1 MSKSSDPEFENN
13 DDQKEKIV
21 EVDQKEKIVEVD
33 QKEKIVEVQEKDI
46 EPLPEE
52 KSLVISEDVFPDS
65 LIIVPLYDRPLF
77 PKMLLPVIISD
88 EKLENILEE
97 ELKGPLRYVGL
108 VYCSENEGPEQS
120 GEDVN
125 IPDNLAKIGTVAR
138 IVQASKHGN
147 DPMHIIVQV
156 MERFEILEIF
166 ADDPIFRAK
175 VKYLQVTESQK
186 SEFELK
192 AFSVSIIN
200 FIKELVQLNPLF
212 KEELGLLMGR
222 INLKDPATL
231 ADFAASMTTAS
242 GKELQDILETMSI
255 KERIEKALNLL
266 RHELEVAKLQVKIS
280 QRVEDRMSQQQREF
294 FLREQLKEIKKE
306 LGITKEGPESEV
318 EKFEARIKKLKL
330 SEEAKE
336 RIDEELEKMRLIEP
350 ASPEYHVT
358 RTYLDWLTILPW
370 GIYSKDYYN
379 IQRAARIL
387 NRDHYGLKD
396 VKDRILELISVGI
409 INGDLAGSIVLL
421 VGPPGTGK
429 TSVGQSIARAL
440 GRKFYRFSLGGMR
453 DEAEIKG
460 HRRTYIG
467 ALPGKFVNAIK
478 TCKTANPVIMLD
490 EIDKIGASF
499 QGDPASALLE
509 VLDPEQN
516 KDFLDHYLDVRFD
529 LSKVLFICTANQTD
543 TIPPALLDRMEVIR
557 LSGYILEEKLEIA
570 RKHLLPK
577 QLKIHGLNKSQ
588 FSLPKVVL
596 REIIDGYAREAGVRS
611 LENNLKKLMRKS
623 ARKIVEEEI
632 ELVKISKD
640 ELPEML
646 GRKTFAEE
654 TRYKKPKVG
663 VITGLAYTSV
673 GGATLFI
680 ESSFVEAKNPG
691 FKQTG
696 QLGDVMIES
705 TEIAYTFI
713 RSKGITDEK
722 IKTFFKE
729 NFVHM
734 HVPAGATPK
743 DGPSAGITMAC
754 ALYSLV
760 TQEPIITN
768 IAMTGELTLT
778 GLVMPIG
785 GVKEKTIA
793 ARRAGITQLIFP
805 AENQKDFEELDEI
818 ISAGIKTHFVKSFD
832 DVLPICF
839 PNLKGTKRK
848 TPSKS

>member
-1 MSKSSDPEFENN
+1 MIQSPDSEFENEN
-13 DDQKEKIV
+13 DSQEEEI
-21 EVDQKEKIVEVD
+21 
-33 QKEKIVEVQEKDI
+33 EVQENII
-46 EPLPEE
+46 EALPED
-52 KSLVISEDVFPDS
+52 KALVVSEDVFPDS
-65 LIIVPLYDRPLF
+65 LLIVPLYDRPLF
-77 PKMLLPVIISD
+77 PKMLLPVIISE
-88 EKLENILEE
+88 EKLGKVLLK

-108 VYCSENEGPEQS
+108 VYSYEPEDDSHTNEPGITEKLS
-120 GEDVN
+120 KVGAVG
-125 IPDNLAKIGTVAR
+125 K

-156 MERFEILEIF
+156 MERFEIIDITSE
-166 ADDPIFRAK
+166 DPIIRAK
-175 VKYLQVTESQK
+175 VEYIPETGEEK
-186 SEFELK
+186 SEDELK

-200 FIKELVQLNPLF
+200 LIKELVQLNPLF

-242 GKELQDILETMSI
+242 GKELQEILETKNI
-255 KERIEKALNLL
+255 KIRIEKALYLL

-306 LGITKEGPESEV
+306 LGITKEGSESETD
-318 EKFEARIKKLKL
+318 KYEARIKKLKL
-330 SEEAKE
+330 SEEAEE
-336 RIDEELEKMRLIEP
+336 RIDEELEKLRLIEP
-350 ASPEYHVT
+350 ASPEYNVT

-370 GIYSKDYYN
+370 GIYSKDFFN

-409 INGDLAGSIVLL
+409 IKGDLAGSIVLL

-429 TSVGQSIARAL
+429 TSVGQSIAKAL
-440 GRKFYRFSLGGMR
+440 GRKFFRFSLGGMR

-467 ALPGKFVNAIK
+467 ALPGKFINAIK

-499 QGDPASALLE
+499 HGDPASALLE

-543 TIPPALLDRMEVIR
+543 SIPPALLDRMEVIR

-577 QLKIHGLNKSQ
+577 QLKIHGLKKTQ
-588 FSLPKVVL
+588 FSLPKPVL

-611 LENNLKKLMRKS
+611 LENNLKKLLRKT
-623 ARKIVEEEI
+623 ARKFVEEEI
-632 ELVKISKD
+632 DQVKISKD
-640 ELPEML
+640 DLPDML

-654 TRYKKPKVG
+654 SRYKKPKIG

-673 GGATLFI
+673 VAQ
-680 ESSFVEAKNPG
+680 V
-691 FKQTG
+691 
-696 QLGDVMIES
+696 
-705 TEIAYTFI
+705 
-713 RSKGITDEK
+713 R
-722 IKTFFKE
+722 
-729 NFVHM
+729 
-734 HVPAGATPK
+734 
-743 DGPSAGITMAC
+743 
-754 ALYSLV
+754 
-760 TQEPIITN
+760 
-768 IAMTGELTLT
+768 
-778 GLVMPIG
+778 
-785 GVKEKTIA
+785 
-793 ARRAGITQLIFP
+793 
-805 AENQKDFEELDEI
+805 
-818 ISAGIKTHFVKSFD
+818 
-832 DVLPICF
+832 
-839 PNLKGTKRK
+839 
-848 TPSKS
+848 

>member
-1 MSKSSDPEFENN
+1 MIQSPDSEFENEN
-13 DDQKEKIV
+13 DSQE
-21 EVDQKEKIVEVD
+21 EVI
-33 QKEKIVEVQEKDI
+33 EVQGNIIDA
-46 EPLPEE
+46 LPED
-52 KSLVISEDVFPDS
+52 KSLVVSEDVFPDS
-65 LIIVPLYDRPLF
+65 LLIVPLYDRPLF
-77 PKMLLPVIISD
+77 PKMLLPVIISE
-88 EKLENILEE
+88 EKLGKVLLK

-108 VYCSENEGPEQS
+108 VYSYEPEDDSQTNEPGTT
-120 GEDVN
+120 
-125 IPDNLAKIGTVAR
+125 DNLSKVGAVGK
-138 IVQASKHGN
+138 IVQAAKHGN

-156 MERFEILEIF
+156 MERFEIIDITSE
-166 ADDPIFRAK
+166 DPIIRAK
-175 VKYLQVTESQK
+175 VEYIPETGEEK
-186 SEFELK
+186 SEDELK

-200 FIKELVQLNPLF
+200 LIKELVQLNPLF

-242 GKELQDILETMSI
+242 GKELQEILETKNI
-255 KERIEKALNLL
+255 KKRIEKALYLL

-306 LGITKEGPESEV
+306 LGITKEGSESETD
-318 EKFEARIKKLKL
+318 KYEARIKKLKL
-330 SEEAKE
+330 SEEAEE
-336 RIDEELEKMRLIEP
+336 RIDEELEKLRLIEP
-350 ASPEYHVT
+350 ASPEYNVT

-370 GIYSKDYYN
+370 GIYSKDFFN

-409 INGDLAGSIVLL
+409 IKGDLAGSIVLL

-440 GRKFYRFSLGGMR
+440 GRKYFRFSLGGMR

-460 HRRTYIG
+460 HRRTYIA
-467 ALPGKFVNAIK
+467 ALPGKFINAIK

-499 QGDPASALLE
+499 HGDPASALLE

-543 TIPPALLDRMEVIR
+543 SIPPALLDRMEVIR

-577 QLKIHGLNKSQ
+577 QLKIHGLKKNQ
-588 FSLPKVVL
+588 FSLPKPVL
-596 REIIDGYAREAGVRS
+596 RKIIDGYAREAGVRS
-611 LENNLKKLMRKS
+611 LENNLKKLLRQT
-623 ARKIVEEEI
+623 ARKFVEEEI
-632 ELVKISKD
+632 DQVKISKD
-640 ELPEML
+640 DLPDML
-646 GRKTFAEE
+646 GRKAFAEE
-654 TRYKKPKVG
+654 SRYKTPKIG

-680 ESSFVEAKNPG
+680 EASNVEAKNPG

-696 QLGDVMIES
+696 QLGDVMVES

-713 RSKGITDEK
+713 RSLGSNDEK
-722 IKTFFKE
+722 IKNFFAQ
-729 NFVHM
+729 NFVHL

-754 ALYSLV
+754 ALQSLV
-760 TQEPIITN
+760 AQEAVIPN
-768 IAMTGELTLT
+768 LAMTGELTLT

-793 ARRAGITQLIFP
+793 AKRAGITQLIFP
-805 AENQKDFEELDEI
+805 AENKKDFDDLDESI
-818 ISAGIKTHFVKSFD
+818 IGNITPYFVKTFTE
-832 DVLPICF
+832 VLPICF
-839 PNLKGTKRK
+839 PNLKGTKKNKIPK
-848 TPSKS
+848 T

>member
-1 MSKSSDPEFENN
+1 MIQSPDSEFENEN
-13 DDQKEKIV
+13 DS
-21 EVDQKEKIVEVD
+21 
-33 QKEKIVEVQEKDI
+33 QEEEI
-46 EPLPEE
+46 EIQGNIIEALPED
-52 KSLVISEDVFPDS
+52 KALVVSEDVFPDS
-65 LIIVPLYDRPLF
+65 LLIVPLYDRPLF
-77 PKMLLPVIISD
+77 PKMLLPVIISE
-88 EKLENILEE
+88 EKLGKVLLK

-108 VYCSENEGPEQS
+108 VYSYEPEDDSQTNEPGTT
-120 GEDVN
+120 
-125 IPDNLAKIGTVAR
+125 DNLSKVGAVGK
-138 IVQASKHGN
+138 IVQAAKHGN

-156 MERFEILEIF
+156 MERFEIIDITSE
-166 ADDPIFRAK
+166 DPIIRAK
-175 VKYLQVTESQK
+175 VEYITETGEEK
-186 SEFELK
+186 SEDELK

-200 FIKELVQLNPLF
+200 LIKELVQLNPLF

-242 GKELQDILETMSI
+242 GKELQEILETKSI
-255 KERIEKALNLL
+255 KIRIEKALYLL

-306 LGITKEGPESEV
+306 LGITKEGSESETD
-318 EKFEARIKKLKL
+318 KYEARIKKLKL
-330 SEEAKE
+330 SEEAEE
-336 RIDEELEKMRLIEP
+336 RIDEELEKLRLIEP
-350 ASPEYHVT
+350 ASPEYNVT

-370 GIYSKDYYN
+370 GIYSKDFFN

-409 INGDLAGSIVLL
+409 IKGDLAGSIVLL

-440 GRKFYRFSLGGMR
+440 GRKYFRFSLGGMR

-467 ALPGKFVNAIK
+467 ALPGKFINAIK

-499 QGDPASALLE
+499 HGDPASALLE

-577 QLKIHGLNKSQ
+577 QLKIHGLKKTQ
-588 FSLPKVVL
+588 FSLPKPVL
-596 REIIDGYAREAGVRS
+596 RKIIDGYAREAGVRS
-611 LENNLKKLMRKS
+611 LENNLKKLLRKT
-623 ARKIVEEEI
+623 ARKFVEEEI
-632 ELVKISKD
+632 DQVKISKD
-640 ELPEML
+640 DLPDML
-646 GRKTFAEE
+646 GRKAFAEE
-654 TRYKKPKVG
+654 SRYKTPKIG

-680 ESSFVEAKNPG
+680 EASNVEAKNPG

-696 QLGDVMIES
+696 QLGDVMVES

-713 RSKGITDEK
+713 RSLGSNDEK
-722 IKTFFKE
+722 IKNFFAQ
-729 NFVHM
+729 NFVHL

-754 ALYSLV
+754 ALQSLV
-760 TQEPIITN
+760 AQEAVIPN
-768 IAMTGELTLT
+768 LAMTGELTLT

-793 ARRAGITQLIFP
+793 AKRAGITQLIFP
-805 AENQKDFEELDEI
+805 AENKKDFDDLDESI
-818 ISAGIKTHFVKSFD
+818 IGKITPYFVKTFAE
-832 DVLPICF
+832 VLPICF
-839 PNLKGTKRK
+839 PNLKGTKKIKISK
-848 TPSKS
+848 T

>member
-1 MSKSSDPEFENN
+1 MSQPTDQDFEKDEENRE
-13 DDQKEKIV
+13 DIIEVTEKIG
-21 EVDQKEKIVEVD
+21 EAI
-33 QKEKIVEVQEKDI
+33 
-46 EPLPEE
+46 PED
-52 KSLVISEDVFPDS
+52 KSLVVSEDVFPES

-88 EKLENILEE
+88 EKLEKVLLE
-97 ELKGPLRYVGL
+97 ELKESLRYVGL
-108 VYCSENEGPEQS
+108 VYSFEQEKNS
-120 GEDVN
+120 PAESVTS
-125 IPDNLAKIGTVAR
+125 PKNLAQIGAVGR

-156 MERFEILEIF
+156 MERFEIKEID
-166 ADDPIFRAK
+166 ADDPVLKAK
-175 VKYLQVTESQK
+175 VEYLQDTGGQKTEY
-186 SEFELK
+186 ELK

-200 FIKELVQLNPLF
+200 LIKELVQLNPLF

-242 GKELQDILETMSI
+242 GKELQEILETRNI
-255 KERIEKALNLL
+255 KTRIEKALNLL
-266 RHELEVAKLQVKIS
+266 RHELEVAKLQFKIS

-306 LGITKEGPESEV
+306 LGITKEGSESET
-318 EKFEARIKKLKL
+318 EKYEARIKKLNL
-330 SEEAKE
+330 TEEAKE
-336 RIDEELEKMRLIEP
+336 RINEEMEKLRLIEP
-350 ASPEYHVT
+350 ASPEYNVT

-370 GIYSKDYYN
+370 GIYSKDYFN

-387 NRDHYGLKD
+387 NRDHYGLND

-429 TSVGQSIARAL
+429 TSVGQSIAKAL

-467 ALPGKFVNAIK
+467 ALPGKFINAIK
-478 TCKTANPVIMLD
+478 TSKTANPVIMLD

-499 QGDPASALLE
+499 HGDPASALLE

-529 LSKVLFICTANQTD
+529 LSKVLFICTANQTE

-557 LSGYILEEKLEIA
+557 LSGYIIEEKLEIA

-577 QLKIHGLNKSQ
+577 QLKTHGLKKSQ

-596 REIIDGYAREAGVRS
+596 REIIDGYAREAGVRG
-611 LENNLKKLMRKS
+611 LENNLKKLLRKS
-623 ARKIVEEEI
+623 ARKIVEEESDC
-632 ELVKISKD
+632 VKISKHD
-640 ELPEML
+640 LPEML

-654 TRYKKPKVG
+654 TRYKKPKIG

-680 ESSFVEAKNPG
+680 EASCVEAKNPG

-696 QLGDVMIES
+696 QLGDVMVES
-705 TEIAYTFI
+705 TEIAYTYI
-713 RSKGITDEK
+713 RSIGSKDKK
-722 IKTFFKE
+722 IQKFFTE
-729 NFVHM
+729 NFVHL

-760 TQEPIITN
+760 TQEPVIAN
-768 IAMTGELTLT
+768 LAMTGELTLT
-778 GLVMPIG
+778 GLVMPVG
-785 GVKEKTIA
+785 GIKEKTIA

-805 AENQKDFEELDEI
+805 AENQKDFDDLDESI
-818 ISAGIKTHFVKSFD
+818 KGGIKPYFVKNFSE
-832 DVLPICF
+832 VLPVGF
-839 PNLKGTKRK
+839 PDLSVIKKK
-848 TPSKS
+848 IPSK

>member
-1 MSKSSDPEFENN
+1 MSQPTDQDFEKDEENRE
-13 DDQKEKIV
+13 DIIEVTEKIG
-21 EVDQKEKIVEVD
+21 EAI
-33 QKEKIVEVQEKDI
+33 
-46 EPLPEE
+46 PED
-52 KSLVISEDVFPDS
+52 KSLVVSEDVFPES

-88 EKLENILEE
+88 EKLEKVLLD
-97 ELKGPLRYVGL
+97 ELKESLRYVGL
-108 VYCSENEGPEQS
+108 VYSFEQDKNSAAEGVTSPK
-120 GEDVN
+120 
-125 IPDNLAKIGTVAR
+125 NLAQIGAVGR

-156 MERFEILEIF
+156 MERFEIKEID
-166 ADDPIFRAK
+166 ADDPVLKAK
-175 VKYLQVTESQK
+175 VEYLQDTGGQKTEY
-186 SEFELK
+186 ELK

-200 FIKELVQLNPLF
+200 LIKELVQLNPLF

-242 GKELQDILETMSI
+242 GKELQEILETRNI
-255 KERIEKALNLL
+255 KTRIEKALNLL
-266 RHELEVAKLQVKIS
+266 RHELEVAKLQFKIS

-306 LGITKEGPESEV
+306 LGITKEGSESET
-318 EKFEARIKKLKL
+318 EKYEARIKKLNL
-330 SEEAKE
+330 TEEAKE
-336 RIDEELEKMRLIEP
+336 RINEEMEKLRLIEP
-350 ASPEYHVT
+350 ASPEYNVT

-370 GIYSKDYYN
+370 GIYSKDYFN

-387 NRDHYGLKD
+387 NRDHYGLND

-429 TSVGQSIARAL
+429 TSVGQSIAKAL

-467 ALPGKFVNAIK
+467 ALPGKFINAIK
-478 TCKTANPVIMLD
+478 TSKTANPVIMLD

-499 QGDPASALLE
+499 HGDPASALLE

-529 LSKVLFICTANQTD
+529 LSKVLFICTANQTE

-557 LSGYILEEKLEIA
+557 LSGYITEEKLEIA

-577 QLKIHGLNKSQ
+577 QLKTHGLKKSQ

-596 REIIDGYAREAGVRS
+596 REIIDGYAREAGVRG
-611 LENNLKKLMRKS
+611 LENNLKKLLRKS
-623 ARKIVEEEI
+623 ARKIVEEESDC
-632 ELVKISKD
+632 VKISKHD
-640 ELPEML
+640 LPEML

-654 TRYKKPKVG
+654 TRYKKPKIG

-680 ESSFVEAKNPG
+680 EASCVEAKNPG

-696 QLGDVMIES
+696 QLGDVMVES
-705 TEIAYTFI
+705 TEIAYTYI
-713 RSKGITDEK
+713 RSIGSKDKK
-722 IKTFFKE
+722 IQKFFTE
-729 NFVHM
+729 NFVHL

-760 TQEPIITN
+760 TQEPVIAN
-768 IAMTGELTLT
+768 LAMTGELTLT
-778 GLVMPIG
+778 GLVMPVG
-785 GVKEKTIA
+785 GIKEKTIA

-805 AENQKDFEELDEI
+805 SENQKDFDDLDESI
-818 ISAGIKTHFVKSFD
+818 KGGIKPYFVKNFSE
-832 DVLPICF
+832 VLPVGF
-839 PNLKGTKRK
+839 PDLSVRK
-848 TPSKS
+848 KKIPSK

>member
-1 MSKSSDPEFENN
+1 MSQPTDQEFEKDEDNQE
-13 DDQKEKIV
+13 DIIEVTEKIG
-21 EVDQKEKIVEVD
+21 EAI
-33 QKEKIVEVQEKDI
+33 
-46 EPLPEE
+46 PED
-52 KSLVISEDVFPDS
+52 KSLVVSEDVFPES

-88 EKLENILEE
+88 EKLEKVLLE
-97 ELKGPLRYVGL
+97 ELKESLRYVGL
-108 VYCSENEGPEQS
+108 VYSFEQDKNSPAEGTPS
-120 GEDVN
+120 
-125 IPDNLAKIGTVAR
+125 PKNLAQIGAVGR

-156 MERFEILEIF
+156 MERFEIKEID
-166 ADDPIFRAK
+166 ADDPVLKAK
-175 VKYLQVTESQK
+175 VEYLQDTGGQKTEY
-186 SEFELK
+186 ELK

-200 FIKELVQLNPLF
+200 LIKELVQLNPLF

-242 GKELQDILETMSI
+242 GKELQEILETRNI
-255 KERIEKALNLL
+255 KTRIEKALNLL
-266 RHELEVAKLQVKIS
+266 RHELEVAKLQFKIS

-306 LGITKEGPESEV
+306 LGITKEGSESET
-318 EKFEARIKKLKL
+318 EKYEARIKKLNL
-330 SEEAKE
+330 TEEAKE
-336 RIDEELEKMRLIEP
+336 RINEEMEKLRLIEP
-350 ASPEYHVT
+350 ASPEYNVT

-370 GIYSKDYYN
+370 GIYSKDYFN

-387 NRDHYGLKD
+387 NRDHYGLND

-429 TSVGQSIARAL
+429 TSVGQSIAKAL

-467 ALPGKFVNAIK
+467 ALPGKFINAIK
-478 TCKTANPVIMLD
+478 TSKTANPVIMLD

-529 LSKVLFICTANQTD
+529 LSKVLFICTANQTE

-557 LSGYILEEKLEIA
+557 LSGYIIEEKLEIA

-577 QLKIHGLNKSQ
+577 QLKTHGLKKSQ

-596 REIIDGYAREAGVRS
+596 REIIDGYAREAGVRG
-611 LENNLKKLMRKS
+611 LENNLKKLLRKS
-623 ARKIVEEEI
+623 ARKIVEEESDC
-632 ELVKISKD
+632 VKISKHD
-640 ELPEML
+640 LPEML

-654 TRYKKPKVG
+654 TRYKKPKIG

-680 ESSFVEAKNPG
+680 EASCVEAKNPG

-696 QLGDVMIES
+696 QLGDVMVES
-705 TEIAYTFI
+705 TEIAYTYI
-713 RSKGITDEK
+713 RSIGSKDKK
-722 IKTFFKE
+722 IQKFFTE
-729 NFVHM
+729 NFVHL

-760 TQEPIITN
+760 TQEPVIAN
-768 IAMTGELTLT
+768 LAMTGELTLT
-778 GLVMPIG
+778 GLVMPVG
-785 GVKEKTIA
+785 GIKEKTIA

-805 AENQKDFEELDEI
+805 AENQKDFDDLDESI
-818 ISAGIKTHFVKSFD
+818 KGGIKPYFVKNFSE
-832 DVLPICF
+832 VLPVGF
-839 PNLKGTKRK
+839 PDLSVRK
-848 TPSKS
+848 KKIPSK

>member
-1 MSKSSDPEFENN
+1 MSQPTDQDFEKDEENRE
-13 DDQKEKIV
+13 DIV
-21 EVDQKEKIVEVD
+21 EVTEKIGEA
-33 QKEKIVEVQEKDI
+33 I
-46 EPLPEE
+46 PED
-52 KSLVISEDVFPDS
+52 KSLVVSEDVFPES

-88 EKLENILEE
+88 EKLEKVLLE
-97 ELKGPLRYVGL
+97 ELKESLRYVGL
-108 VYCSENEGPEQS
+108 VYSFEQDKNSPAEGATS
-120 GEDVN
+120 LK
-125 IPDNLAKIGTVAR
+125 NLAQIGAVGR

-156 MERFEILEIF
+156 MERFEIKEIDV
-166 ADDPIFRAK
+166 DDPVLKAK
-175 VKYLQVTESQK
+175 VEYLQDTGGQKTEY
-186 SEFELK
+186 ELK

-200 FIKELVQLNPLF
+200 LIKELVQLNPLF

-242 GKELQDILETMSI
+242 GKELQEILETRNI
-255 KERIEKALNLL
+255 KTRIEKALNLL
-266 RHELEVAKLQVKIS
+266 RHELEVAKLQFKIS

-306 LGITKEGPESEV
+306 LGITKEGSESET
-318 EKFEARIKKLKL
+318 EKYEARIKKLNL
-330 SEEAKE
+330 TEEAKE
-336 RIDEELEKMRLIEP
+336 RINEEMEKLRLIEP
-350 ASPEYHVT
+350 ASPEYNVT

-370 GIYSKDYYN
+370 GIYSKDYFN

-387 NRDHYGLKD
+387 NRDHYGLND

-429 TSVGQSIARAL
+429 TSVGQSIAKAL

-467 ALPGKFVNAIK
+467 ALPGKFINAIK
-478 TCKTANPVIMLD
+478 TSKTANPVIMLD

-529 LSKVLFICTANQTD
+529 LSKVLFICTANQTE

-557 LSGYILEEKLEIA
+557 LSGYIIEEKLEIA

-577 QLKIHGLNKSQ
+577 QLKTHGLKKSQ

-596 REIIDGYAREAGVRS
+596 REIIDGYAREAGVRG
-611 LENNLKKLMRKS
+611 LENNLKKLLRKS
-623 ARKIVEEEI
+623 ARKIVEEESDC
-632 ELVKISKD
+632 VKISKHD
-640 ELPEML
+640 LPEML

-654 TRYKKPKVG
+654 TRYKKPKIG

-680 ESSFVEAKNPG
+680 EASCVEAKNPG

-696 QLGDVMIES
+696 QLGDVMVES
-705 TEIAYTFI
+705 TEIAYTYI
-713 RSKGITDEK
+713 RSIGSKDKK
-722 IKTFFKE
+722 IQKFFTE
-729 NFVHM
+729 NFVHL

-760 TQEPIITN
+760 TQEPVIAN
-768 IAMTGELTLT
+768 LAMTGELTLT
-778 GLVMPIG
+778 GLVMPVG
-785 GVKEKTIA
+785 GIKEKTIA

-805 AENQKDFEELDEI
+805 SENQKDFDDLDESI
-818 ISAGIKTHFVKSFD
+818 KGGIKPYFVKNFS
-832 DVLPICF
+832 DVLPIGF
-839 PNLKGTKRK
+839 PDLSVRK
-848 TPSKS
+848 KKIPSK

>member
-1 MSKSSDPEFENN
+1 MSQPTDQDFEKDEENRE
-13 DDQKEKIV
+13 DIIEVTEKIG
-21 EVDQKEKIVEVD
+21 EAI
-33 QKEKIVEVQEKDI
+33 
-46 EPLPEE
+46 PED
-52 KSLVISEDVFPDS
+52 KSLVVSEDVFPES

-88 EKLENILEE
+88 EKLEKVLLE
-97 ELKGPLRYVGL
+97 ELKESLRYVGL
-108 VYCSENEGPEQS
+108 VYSFEQDKNSPDEGAISPK
-120 GEDVN
+120 
-125 IPDNLAKIGTVAR
+125 NLAQIGAVGR

-156 MERFEILEIF
+156 MERFEIKEID
-166 ADDPIFRAK
+166 ADDPVLKAK
-175 VKYLQVTESQK
+175 VEYLQDTGGQKTEY
-186 SEFELK
+186 ELK

-200 FIKELVQLNPLF
+200 LIKELVQLNPLF

-242 GKELQDILETMSI
+242 GKELQEILETRNI
-255 KERIEKALNLL
+255 KTRIEKALNLL
-266 RHELEVAKLQVKIS
+266 RHELEVAKLQFKIS

-306 LGITKEGPESEV
+306 LGITKEGSESET
-318 EKFEARIKKLKL
+318 EKYEARIKKLNL
-330 SEEAKE
+330 TEEAKE
-336 RIDEELEKMRLIEP
+336 RINEEMEKLRLIEP
-350 ASPEYHVT
+350 ASPEYNVT

-370 GIYSKDYYN
+370 GIYSKDYFN

-387 NRDHYGLKD
+387 NRDHYGLND

-429 TSVGQSIARAL
+429 TSVGQSIAKAL

-467 ALPGKFVNAIK
+467 ALPGKFINAIK
-478 TCKTANPVIMLD
+478 TSKTANPVIMLD

-499 QGDPASALLE
+499 HGDPASALLE

-529 LSKVLFICTANQTD
+529 LSKVLFICTANQTE

-557 LSGYILEEKLEIA
+557 LSGYIIEEKLEIA

-577 QLKIHGLNKSQ
+577 QLKTHGLKKSQ

-596 REIIDGYAREAGVRS
+596 REIIDGYAREAGVRG
-611 LENNLKKLMRKS
+611 LENNLKKLLRKS
-623 ARKIVEEEI
+623 ARKIVEEESDC
-632 ELVKISKD
+632 VKISKHD
-640 ELPEML
+640 LPEML

-654 TRYKKPKVG
+654 TRYKKPKIG

-680 ESSFVEAKNPG
+680 EASCVEAKNPG

-696 QLGDVMIES
+696 QLGDVMVES
-705 TEIAYTFI
+705 TEIAYTYI
-713 RSKGITDEK
+713 RSIGSKDKK
-722 IKTFFKE
+722 IQKFFTE
-729 NFVHM
+729 NFVHL

-760 TQEPIITN
+760 TQEPVIAN
-768 IAMTGELTLT
+768 LAMTGELTLT
-778 GLVMPIG
+778 GLVMPVG
-785 GVKEKTIA
+785 GIKEKTIA

-805 AENQKDFEELDEI
+805 AENQKDFDDLDESI
-818 ISAGIKTHFVKSFD
+818 KGGIKPYFVKNFSE
-832 DVLPICF
+832 VLPVGF
-839 PNLKGTKRK
+839 PDLSVRK
-848 TPSKS
+848 KKIPSK

>member
-1 MSKSSDPEFENN
+1 MSKNK
-13 DDQKEKIV
+13 DQDIEIDEVNREDLIEVSEKIS
-21 EVDQKEKIVEVD
+21 EA
-33 QKEKIVEVQEKDI
+33 
-46 EPLPEE
+46 LPED
-52 KSLVISEDVFPDS
+52 KSLVVSEDVFPES

-77 PKMLLPVIISD
+77 PKMLLPVIISE
-88 EKLENILEE
+88 EKLEKVLLE
-97 ELKGPLRYVGL
+97 ELKESLRYVGL
-108 VYCSENEGPEQS
+108 VYSYEQNKNS
-120 GEDVN
+120 STGEKS
-125 IPDNLAKIGTVAR
+125 ITKNLAQIGAVGR
-138 IVQASKHGN
+138 VVQASKHGN

-156 MERFEILEIF
+156 MERFEIKEIDT
-166 ADDPIFRAK
+166 DDPVLKAK
-175 VKYLQVTESQK
+175 VEYLQDTGGQKTEY
-186 SEFELK
+186 ELK

-200 FIKELVQLNPLF
+200 LIKELVQLNPLF

-242 GKELQDILETMSI
+242 GKELQEVLETKNI
-255 KERIEKALNLL
+255 KTRIEKALNLL
-266 RHELEVAKLQVKIS
+266 RHELEVAKLQFKIS

-306 LGITKEGPESEV
+306 LGITKEGSESET
-318 EKFEARIKKLKL
+318 EKYEARIKKLNL

-336 RIDEELEKMRLIEP
+336 RINEEMEKLRLIEP
-350 ASPEYHVT
+350 ASPEYNVT

-370 GIYSKDYYN
+370 GIYSKDYFN
-379 IQRAARIL
+379 IQRSARIL
-387 NRDHYGLKD
+387 NRDHFGLSD

-429 TSVGQSIARAL
+429 TSVGQSIAKAL

-467 ALPGKFVNAIK
+467 ALPGKFINAIK
-478 TCKTANPVIMLD
+478 TSKTANPVIMLD

-516 KDFLDHYLDVRFD
+516 KEFLDHYLDVRFD

-543 TIPPALLDRMEVIR
+543 SIPPALLDRMEVIR

-577 QLKIHGLNKSQ
+577 QLKTHGLKKSQ
-588 FSLPKVVL
+588 FSLTKAVL
-596 REIIDGYAREAGVRS
+596 RDIIDGYAREAGVRG
-611 LENNLKKLMRKS
+611 LENQLKKLLRKS
-623 ARKIVEEEI
+623 ARKIVEEESNC
-632 ELVKISKD
+632 VKINKFD
-640 ELPEML
+640 LPEML

-654 TRYKKPKVG
+654 TRYKKPKIG

-680 ESSFVEAKNPG
+680 EASSVEAKNPG

-705 TEIAYTFI
+705 TEIAYTYI
-713 RSKGITDEK
+713 RSIGSKDKK
-722 IKTFFKE
+722 IQKFFAE
-729 NFVHM
+729 NFVHL

-760 TQEPIITN
+760 TRVAVIPN
-768 IAMTGELTLT
+768 LAMTGELTLT
-778 GLVMPIG
+778 GLVMPVG
-785 GVKEKTIA
+785 GIKEKTIA
-793 ARRAGITQLIFP
+793 ARRSGITQLIFP
-805 AENQKDFEELDEI
+805 EENQKDFDDLDESI
-818 ISAGIKTHFVKSFD
+818 KKGIKTFFVKNFSE
-832 DVLPICF
+832 VLPICF
-839 PNLKGTKRK
+839 PDLLVRKKKIQTKN
-848 TPSKS
+848 

>member
-1 MSKSSDPEFENN
+1 MIQSPDSEFENEN
-13 DDQKEKIV
+13 DS
-21 EVDQKEKIVEVD
+21 
-33 QKEKIVEVQEKDI
+33 QEEEI
-46 EPLPEE
+46 EIQGNIIEALPED
-52 KSLVISEDVFPDS
+52 KALVVSEDVFPDS
-65 LIIVPLYDRPLF
+65 LLIVPLYDRPLF
-77 PKMLLPVIISD
+77 PKMLLPVIISE
-88 EKLENILEE
+88 EKLGKVLLK

-108 VYCSENEGPEQS
+108 VYSYEPEDDSQTNEPGTT
-120 GEDVN
+120 
-125 IPDNLAKIGTVAR
+125 DNLSKVGAVGK
-138 IVQASKHGN
+138 IVQAAKHGN

-156 MERFEILEIF
+156 MERFEIIDITSE
-166 ADDPIFRAK
+166 DPIIRAK
-175 VKYLQVTESQK
+175 VEYITETGEEK
-186 SEFELK
+186 SEDELK

-200 FIKELVQLNPLF
+200 LIKELVQLNPLF

-242 GKELQDILETMSI
+242 GKELQEILETKNI
-255 KERIEKALNLL
+255 KIRIEKALYLL

-306 LGITKEGPESEV
+306 LGITKEGSESETD
-318 EKFEARIKKLKL
+318 KYEARIKKLKL
-330 SEEAKE
+330 SEEAEE
-336 RIDEELEKMRLIEP
+336 RIDEELEKLRLIEP
-350 ASPEYHVT
+350 ASPEYNVT

-370 GIYSKDYYN
+370 GIYSKDFFN

-409 INGDLAGSIVLL
+409 IKGDLAGSIVLL

-440 GRKFYRFSLGGMR
+440 GRKYFRFSLGGMR

-467 ALPGKFVNAIK
+467 ALPGKFINAIK

-499 QGDPASALLE
+499 HGDPASALLE

-543 TIPPALLDRMEVIR
+543 SIPPALLDRMEVIR

-577 QLKIHGLNKSQ
+577 QLKIHGLKKTQ
-588 FSLPKVVL
+588 FSLPKPVL
-596 REIIDGYAREAGVRS
+596 RKIIDGYAREAGVRS
-611 LENNLKKLMRKS
+611 LENNLKKLLRKT
-623 ARKIVEEEI
+623 ARKFVEEEI
-632 ELVKISKD
+632 DQVKVSKD
-640 ELPEML
+640 DLPDML
-646 GRKTFAEE
+646 GRKAFAEE
-654 TRYKKPKVG
+654 SRYKTPKIG

-680 ESSFVEAKNPG
+680 EASNVEAKNPG

-696 QLGDVMIES
+696 QLGDVMVES

-713 RSKGITDEK
+713 RSLGSNDEK
-722 IKTFFKE
+722 IKNFFAQ
-729 NFVHM
+729 NFVHL

-754 ALYSLV
+754 ALQSLV
-760 TQEPIITN
+760 AQEAVIPN
-768 IAMTGELTLT
+768 LAMTGELTLT

-793 ARRAGITQLIFP
+793 AKRAGITQLIFP
-805 AENQKDFEELDEI
+805 AENKKDFDDLDESI
-818 ISAGIKTHFVKSFD
+818 IGKITPYFVKTFAE
-832 DVLPICF
+832 VLPICF
-839 PNLKGTKRK
+839 PNLKGTKKIKISK
-848 TPSKS
+848 T

>member
-1 MSKSSDPEFENN
+1 MSQPTDQDFEKDEENRE
-13 DDQKEKIV
+13 DIIEVTEKIG
-21 EVDQKEKIVEVD
+21 EAI
-33 QKEKIVEVQEKDI
+33 
-46 EPLPEE
+46 PED
-52 KSLVISEDVFPDS
+52 KSLVVSEDVFPES

-88 EKLENILEE
+88 EKLEKVLLE
-97 ELKGPLRYVGL
+97 ELKESLRYVGL
-108 VYCSENEGPEQS
+108 VYSFEQEKNS
-120 GEDVN
+120 PAESVTS
-125 IPDNLAKIGTVAR
+125 PKNLAQIGAVGR

-156 MERFEILEIF
+156 MERFEIKEID
-166 ADDPIFRAK
+166 ADDQVLKAK
-175 VKYLQVTESQK
+175 VEYLQDTGGQKTEY
-186 SEFELK
+186 ELK

-200 FIKELVQLNPLF
+200 LIKELVQLNPLF

-242 GKELQDILETMSI
+242 GKELQEILETRNI
-255 KERIEKALNLL
+255 KTRIEKALNLL
-266 RHELEVAKLQVKIS
+266 RHELEVAKLQFKIS

-306 LGITKEGPESEV
+306 LGITKEGSESET
-318 EKFEARIKKLKL
+318 EKYEARIKKLNL
-330 SEEAKE
+330 TEEAKE
-336 RIDEELEKMRLIEP
+336 RINEEMEKLRLIEP
-350 ASPEYHVT
+350 ASPEYNVT

-370 GIYSKDYYN
+370 GIYSKDYFN

-387 NRDHYGLKD
+387 NRDHYGLND

-429 TSVGQSIARAL
+429 TSVGQSIAKAL

-467 ALPGKFVNAIK
+467 ALPGKFINAIK
-478 TCKTANPVIMLD
+478 TSKTANPVIMLD

-529 LSKVLFICTANQTD
+529 LSKVLFICTANQTE

-557 LSGYILEEKLEIA
+557 LSGYIIEEKLEIA

-577 QLKIHGLNKSQ
+577 QLKTHGLKKSQ

-596 REIIDGYAREAGVRS
+596 REIIDGYAREAGVRG
-611 LENNLKKLMRKS
+611 LENNLKKLLRKS
-623 ARKIVEEEI
+623 ARKIVEEESDC
-632 ELVKISKD
+632 VKISKHD
-640 ELPEML
+640 LPEML

-654 TRYKKPKVG
+654 TRYKKPKIG

-680 ESSFVEAKNPG
+680 EASCVEAKNPG

-696 QLGDVMIES
+696 QLGDVMVES
-705 TEIAYTFI
+705 TEIAYTYI
-713 RSKGITDEK
+713 RSIGSKDKNIQK
-722 IKTFFKE
+722 FFTE
-729 NFVHM
+729 NFVHL

-760 TQEPIITN
+760 TQEPVIAN
-768 IAMTGELTLT
+768 LAMTGELTLT
-778 GLVMPIG
+778 GLVMPVG
-785 GVKEKTIA
+785 GIKEKTIA

-805 AENQKDFEELDEI
+805 AENQKDFDDLDESI
-818 ISAGIKTHFVKSFD
+818 KGGIKPYFVKNFSE
-832 DVLPICF
+832 VLPIGF
-839 PNLKGTKRK
+839 PDLSVRK
-848 TPSKS
+848 KKIPSK

>member
-1 MSKSSDPEFENN
+1 MIQSPDSEFENEN
-13 DDQKEKIV
+13 DSQE
-21 EVDQKEKIVEVD
+21 EVI
-33 QKEKIVEVQEKDI
+33 EVQENII
-46 EPLPEE
+46 EALPED
-52 KSLVISEDVFPDS
+52 KSLVVSEDVFPDS
-65 LIIVPLYDRPLF
+65 LLIVPLYDRPLF
-77 PKMLLPVIISD
+77 PKMLLPVIISE
-88 EKLENILEE
+88 EKLEKVLLK

-108 VYCSENEGPEQS
+108 VYSYEPEDDSQTNEPGTTENLSKVGAV
-120 GEDVN
+120 G
-125 IPDNLAKIGTVAR
+125 K

-156 MERFEILEIF
+156 MERFEIIDITSE
-166 ADDPIFRAK
+166 DPIIRAK
-175 VKYLQVTESQK
+175 VEYIPETGEEK
-186 SEFELK
+186 SEDELK

-200 FIKELVQLNPLF
+200 LIKELVQLNPLF

-242 GKELQDILETMSI
+242 GKELQEILETKNI
-255 KERIEKALNLL
+255 KIRIEKALYLL

-306 LGITKEGPESEV
+306 LGITKEGSESETD
-318 EKFEARIKKLKL
+318 KYEARIKKLKL
-330 SEEAKE
+330 SEEAEE
-336 RIDEELEKMRLIEP
+336 RIDEELEKLRLIEP
-350 ASPEYHVT
+350 ASPEYNVT

-370 GIYSKDYYN
+370 GIYSKDFFN

-440 GRKFYRFSLGGMR
+440 GRKFFRFSLGGMR

-467 ALPGKFVNAIK
+467 ALPGKFINAIK

-499 QGDPASALLE
+499 HGDPASALLE

-577 QLKIHGLNKSQ
+577 QLKIHGLKKTQ
-588 FSLPKVVL
+588 FSLPKPVL

-611 LENNLKKLMRKS
+611 LENNLKKLLRKT
-623 ARKIVEEEI
+623 ARKFVEEEI
-632 ELVKISKD
+632 DQVKISKD
-640 ELPEML
+640 DLPDML
-646 GRKTFAEE
+646 GRKAFAEE
-654 TRYKKPKVG
+654 SRYKKPKIG

-680 ESSFVEAKNPG
+680 EASSVEAKNPG

-696 QLGDVMIES
+696 QLGDVMVES

-713 RSKGITDEK
+713 RSLGSNDEK
-722 IKTFFKE
+722 IKNFFAQ
-729 NFVHM
+729 NFVHL

-754 ALYSLV
+754 ALQSLV
-760 TQEPIITN
+760 AQEAVIPN
-768 IAMTGELTLT
+768 LAMTGELTLT

-793 ARRAGITQLIFP
+793 AKRAGITQLIFP
-805 AENQKDFEELDEI
+805 AENKKDFDDLDESI
-818 ISAGIKTHFVKSFD
+818 IGKITPYFVKTFAE
-832 DVLPICF
+832 VLPICF
-839 PNLKGTKRK
+839 PNLKGTKKIKISK
-848 TPSKS
+848 T

>member
-1 MSKSSDPEFENN
+1 MNESTSDESI
-13 DDQKEKIV
+13 DDEGLEDEIV
-21 EVDQKEKIVEVD
+21 EINENIL
-33 QKEKIVEVQEKDI
+33 
-46 EPLPEE
+46 EPIPDE
-52 KSLVISEDVFPDS
+52 KSLVISEDVFPET

-88 EKLENILEE
+88 EKLEKVLEE
-97 ELKGPLRYVGL
+97 ELKSSLRYVGL
-108 VYCSENEGPEQS
+108 VFSYENEVSKPISENEKTSEK
-120 GEDVN
+120 
-125 IPDNLAKIGTVAR
+125 LAKIGAVGR

-156 MERFEILEIF
+156 IERFKILEFISEN
-166 ADDPIFRAK
+166 PVNKAK
-175 VKYLQVTESQK
+175 VKYLQDTGGKKTEY
-186 SEFELK
+186 ELK

-200 FIKELVQLNPLF
+200 LIKELVQLNPLF

-242 GKELQDILETMSI
+242 GKELQEILGTMSI

-280 QRVEDRMSQQQREF
+280 QRVEERMSQQQREF

-306 LGITKEGPESEV
+306 LGITKDGSESET
-318 EKFEARIKKLKL
+318 EKFEDRIKKLKL
-330 SEEAKE
+330 TEEARE
-336 RIDEELEKMRLIEP
+336 RIEEEIEKMRIIEP

-370 GIYSKDYYN
+370 GIYSKDFFD
-379 IQRAARIL
+379 IKRAAKVL
-387 NRDHYGLKD
+387 NRDHYGLED

-440 GRKFYRFSLGGMR
+440 GRKFFRFSLGGMR

-467 ALPGKFVNAIK
+467 ALPGKFVSAIK

-529 LSKVLFICTANQTD
+529 LSKVFFICTANQTD
-543 TIPPALLDRMEVIR
+543 TIPPALLDRMEIIR

-577 QLKIHGLNKSQ
+577 QLKTHGLKKSQ

-596 REIIDGYAREAGVRS
+596 REIIDGYAREAGVRN

-623 ARKIVEEEI
+623 ARKIVEEGKNT
-632 ELVKISKD
+632 VVVNKD
-640 ELPEML
+640 DLPEML
-646 GRKTFAEE
+646 GKKTFAEE

-663 VITGLAYTSV
+663 VITGLAYTSF
-673 GGATLFI
+673 GGTTLFI
-680 ESSFVEAKNPG
+680 EASSVESKNPG

-696 QLGDVMIES
+696 QLGDVMKES
-705 TEIAYTFI
+705 TEIAYSYI
-713 RSKGITDEK
+713 RARGSNVDRLNK
-722 IKTFFKE
+722 FFSE
-729 NFVHM
+729 NFIHM
-734 HVPAGATPK
+734 HVPAGSTPK

-754 ALYSLV
+754 ALHSLV
-760 TQEPIITN
+760 ENEPIIPN

-793 ARRAGITQLIFP
+793 ARRAGINQLIFP
-805 AENQKDFEELDEI
+805 EENKKDFEDLDDMI
-818 ISAGIKTHFVKSFD
+818 TGGIKTHFIKRFEEI
-832 DVLPICF
+832 LPICF
-839 PNLKGTKRK
+839 PKFKFKKKKNKA
-848 TPSKS
+848 